1 MKSKWAMF
9 APVLIVVALFVAAPG
24 SVSADSLEGS
34 SGLGDGERPWGIEQV
49 QPTYEAIDDG
59 LDVIRA
65 DTGETVDYYVFE
77 AEYAPIG
84 RFTSMRVE
92 GTSME
97 PYFGNDDL
105 LFVIWHPLQVSVPVN
120 KGDVIGFAQYDDSP
134 YGECRATH
142 RVYSIADGVGFRTRG
157 DNEIITDRCIVEP
170 RNVLYKVVGI
180 SKDFYD
186 EGE

>member
-1 MKSKWAMF
+1 MRSKWAVF
-9 APVLIVVALFVAAPG
+9 APVLIVVALFAVASG

-34 SGLGDGERPWGIEQV
+34 SGLGDGERPWGVELV

-59 LDVIRA
+59 VDIIRT

-97 PYFGNDDL
+97 PYFDNNDL
-105 LFVIWHPLQVSVPVN
+105 LFVIWHPLEVGLEVGL
-120 KGDVIGFAQYDDSP
+120 GDVIGAMQP
-134 YGECRATH
+134 ECPATH
-142 RVYSIADGVGFRTRG
+142 RVYSVAGDIGYRTWG
-157 DNEIITDRCIVEP
+157 DNLLVPDRCLVEQ